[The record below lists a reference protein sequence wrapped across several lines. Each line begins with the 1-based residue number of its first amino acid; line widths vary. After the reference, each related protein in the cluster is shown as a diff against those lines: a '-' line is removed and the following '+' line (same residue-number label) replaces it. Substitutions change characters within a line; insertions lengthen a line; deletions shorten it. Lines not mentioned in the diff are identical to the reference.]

1 MIFRLYYIVTI
12 CLIGTFMV
20 AQSGVN
26 VRAGVGTMI
35 TDESSFTLE
44 DGAHYGWRGAAM
56 ARIGAS
62 DTWFFEPGL
71 SYERYNINSSSEF
84 NAFDKEPK
92 LHFIKGYVNLS
103 TFLIRNKAF
112 KMRLA
117 GGGTI
122 SYLAK
127 IEDNPGYDLND
138 FNDATLGL
146 NAGLGFD
153 IWFLTIDL
161 GYEQALTDFFH
172 DKEEPFN
179 RFWTL
184 SSGFF
189 F

>member
-1 MIFRLYYIVTI
+1 MICRWYHIVFFFVLATGV
-12 CLIGTFMV
+12 IG
-20 AQSGVN
+20 QSGVN
-26 VRAGVGTMI
+26 IRAGVGTMI
-35 TDESSFTLE
+35 TDESSFTME
-44 DGAHYGWRGAAM
+44 DGAHYGWRGAVM

-84 NAFDKEPK
+84 NAFDAEPK
-92 LHFIKGYVNLS
+92 LHFLKGYINLS
-103 TFLIRNKAF
+103 TFLIRTRLF

-117 GGGTI
+117 GGGNI
-122 SYLAK
+122 NYLAR

-138 FNDATLGL
+138 FSDATLGL

-153 IWFLTIDL
+153 IWILTIDV
-161 GYEQALTDFFH
+161 GYEHALTDFFH
-172 DKEEPFN
+172 DKEDPYN
-179 RFWTL
+179 RFWTV